1 MSDLN
6 QDLAIAHI
14 ITLMTSYSF
23 DTDQNNV
30 EELVQQW
37 QKTYHVH
44 WIYLATIEALY
55 LGRYKAISI
64 EQIMNS
70 WVRSGQPKTHFGGEF
85 ERLISRKLPRHLS
98 KIDPTKEEK
107 KKTPSQFSSNNYPT
121 FESKAHITSNRQ
133 EKCSQDLSTPQP
145 NLNEKT
151 DISGTQNLHPSTKV
165 TPVPKPKIVSPPSS
179 HKKANKTQK
188 ITNKQPHSQ
197 GITIFQPLP
206 DGSGFFQKLKAIA
219 DNQRQEEQDE

>member
-6 QDLAIAHI
+6 QNLAIAQI

-37 QKTYHVH
+37 QKIYHVH

-70 WVRSGQPKTHFGGEF
+70 WLRSGQPKTHFGGEF

-98 KIDPTKEEK
+98 TLEPVKEKEQE
-107 KKTPSQFSSNNYPT
+107 TVLQFSKNNYPT
-121 FESKAHITSNRQ
+121 FESKTQIASNRQ
-133 EKCSQDLSTPQP
+133 EKCSQDRSTPQP
-145 NLNEKT
+145 NLNDKP
-151 DISGTQNLHPSTKV
+151 DISATQNLHLSTKV
-165 TPVPKPKIVSPPSS
+165 TPVPKPKIVSSTSS

-188 ITNKQPHSQ
+188 IAKKQSHSQ
-197 GITIFQPLP
+197 GITTFQPLP
-206 DGSGFFQKLKAIA
+206 DGSGFFRKLKEIA